1 MVISDKRM
9 VREAERRRTNR
20 EAILHAAEAVI
31 RRKGLTATSMD
42 DVAVE
47 SGFSKPTLYRY
58 VYSKAEL
65 IFELSHHHL
74 EDMDVQLRKILG
86 RPIDPREKLREFL
99 GAAFRL
105 QAEKESLTRLF
116 LMDRSFLKLMHVFMA
131 DSDKRGLEAERQYFR
146 RTIAQRRKIN
156 ENAAELFRE
165 GIAQGVFRPFDVE
178 KAVAFLG
185 AVVMGYIADRFWMKD
200 QKPNLE
206 SDVDIIYAFVR
217 HGLERPEPP
226 QGATS

>member
-1 MVISDKRM
+1 MANSDIRT
-9 VREAERRRTNR
+9 VREAERRRANR
-20 EAILHAAEAVI
+20 EAILRAAEAVI

-42 DVAVE
+42 DVAAE

-58 VYSKAEL
+58 VHSKAEL

-74 EDMDVQLRKILG
+74 EEMDVRLREILK
-86 RPIDPREKLREFL
+86 RPIDPKDKLLEFL
-99 GAAFRL
+99 RAVFRL

-131 DSDKRGLEAERQYFR
+131 DSDKRGLEAEKQFFR

-156 ENAAELFRE
+156 EAAAELLRE
-165 GIAQGVFRPFDVE
+165 GIAKGVFRPFDVE
-178 KAVAFLG
+178 KGVGFLG
-185 AVVMGYIADRFWMKD
+185 AVVMGYIADRFWMMD

-217 HGLERPEPP
+217 HGLDRLEPP

>member
-1 MVISDKRM
+1 MANADKRT
-9 VREAERRRTNR
+9 VREAERRRANR
-20 EAILHAAEAVI
+20 EAILRAAEAVM

-58 VYSKAEL
+58 VHSKAEL
-65 IFELSHHHL
+65 IFEISFHSL
-74 EDMDVQLRKILG
+74 EEMDVRLREILG
-86 RPIDPREKLREFL
+86 RPIDPWGKLQEFL
-99 GAAFRL
+99 KAVFRL

-116 LMDRSFLKLMHVFMA
+116 LMDRSFLKLMHVFIA
-131 DSDKRGLEAERQYFR
+131 GSDKRGLEAERKFFR

-156 ENAAELFRE
+156 EYAAELFRG

-178 KAVAFLG
+178 KAVGFLG
-185 AVVMGYIADRFWMKD
+185 AVVMGYIADRFWLD

-217 HGLERPEPP
+217 HGLERLEPS